1 VLPNV
6 LLRAEKLEIQ
16 PDGVTKMKFTRN
28 TLIFGIAI
36 AGSAVVLSAQPADAL
51 RPVSTGSGFA
61 ISPDGYIITNNHVV
75 TMDVKNKQGRIV
87 GERVCRG
94 VSVKGAGHNGRVRI
108 VARDRKLDL
117 AVVKLGSTKN
127 RPTARSETRRGPR
140 RVDEYEGRDQAYSRR
155 TEEADRT
162 QREPSSNLFESGNA
176 QSRDLFESTPVR
188 NFGGAPADDG
198 FNSPAKESGQSRSFV
213 PLNLARLE
221 PGMKTNVIGFPQ
233 GERYSSQLK
242 INTGVI
248 VATVGL
254 GDNTSAFQTD
264 AAINKGNSG
273 GPVIDQAG
281 NLIGVA
287 VRKII
292 KKGVEGFNFAIKSEA
307 VARFLETHD
316 VDFERAGHGAPRH
329 SVNLYRDAK
338 QYTVLVTCLN

>member
-1 VLPNV
+1 MQM
-6 LLRAEKLEIQ
+6 KLIH
-16 PDGVTKMKFTRN
+16 PLNKFENPHHAFHLTS
-28 TLIFGIAI
+28 I
-36 AGSAVVLSAQPADAL
+36 AGVAILLATHPAGALQPI
-51 RPVSTGSGFA
+51 STGSGFA

-75 TMDVKNKQGRIV
+75 TMDVKNRQGRVV

-94 VSVKGAGHNGRVRI
+94 VTVKGAGHNGRVRI
-108 VARDRKLDL
+108 VARDRKMDL
-117 AVVKLGSTKN
+117 AVVKLGSNTN
-127 RPTARSETRRGPR
+127 RPAARSRPRRSSR
-140 RVDEYEGRDQAYSRR
+140 RVDEYEARDQEFSRR
-155 TEEADRT
+155 IEEADRT

-176 QSRDLFESTPVR
+176 RSRDLFESTPVR

-198 FNSPAKESGQSRSFV
+198 FNSAANDSGQSRNFV
-213 PLNLARLE
+213 SLNLARLE
-221 PGMKTNVIGFPQ
+221 PGMKTNVIGFPA

-254 GDNTSAFQTD
+254 GNNTSAFQTD

-307 VARFLETHD
+307 VARFLETHNIGFQR
-316 VDFERAGHGAPRH
+316 VGHGAPRH

>member
-1 VLPNV
+1 
-6 LLRAEKLEIQ
+6 
-16 PDGVTKMKFTRN
+16 MKITRN
-28 TLIFGIAI
+28 TQIFSIAI
-36 AGSAVVLSAQPADAL
+36 AGFAVILSTQPADAL

-61 ISPDGYIITNNHVV
+61 ITPDGYIITNNHVV

-108 VARDRKLDL
+108 VARDRKMDL
-117 AVVKLGSTKN
+117 AVVKLGSNKS
-127 RPTARSETRRGPR
+127 RPTARSETRGGSR
-140 RVDEYEGRDQAYSRR
+140 RLDEYESRDRAFSPNI
-155 TEEADRT
+155 EEADRT
-162 QREPSSNLFESGNA
+162 QREPSSTLFESGNA
-176 QSRDLFESTPVR
+176 RSRDLFESTPVR
-188 NFGGAPADDG
+188 NSGGAPADDG
-198 FNSPAKESGQSRSFV
+198 FNSRANESSQSRSFV

-233 GERYSSQLK
+233 GERYSSQMK

-254 GDNTSAFQTD
+254 GNNTSAFQTD

-316 VDFERAGHGAPRH
+316 VGFQRVGHGAPRH

-338 QYTVLVTCLN
+338 QYTVLVTCFN